1 MNVAGVRPM
10 VGSRRL
16 LRHPSPGA
24 RRTLALGGAIGL
36 FTGLAVLGD
45 LLSPALRERH
55 PLVLVV
61 LSPRTAY
68 LAAAAHDVPLLV
80 FLVVAVVRL
89 CAADPLHFMLGRT
102 AGPTAL
108 ATAGRLRLVR
118 PLVERGR
125 SSCSNPLWLAV
136 VAASPTAKT
145 MVVSGAVGLRRRWV
159 ALADLMGTLAR
170 AVLIWSAGQRF
181 PMMAETCAA
190 LAPWVAVPAGV
201 AGVAVVGARWCR
213 RPRSGPVP
221 ARGELPCPVS

>member
-1 MNVAGVRPM
+1 MKAAGVRPV

-16 LRHPSPGA
+16 LRRPSPGA

-36 FTGLAVLGD
+36 FTALAVLGD

-55 PLVLVV
+55 PLVLV
-61 LSPRTAY
+61 LLAPRTAY
-68 LAAAAHDVPLLV
+68 LAAAAQDVPLLV

-102 AGPTAL
+102 AGPAAL
-108 ATAGRLRLVR
+108 ATAGRFRLVR
-118 PLVERGR
+118 PVVERSR
-125 SSCSNPLWLAV
+125 SCSNPLWLAV

-159 ALADLMGTLAR
+159 ALADLVGTLAR

-190 LAPWVAVPAGV
+190 LAPWVAIPAAV
-201 AGVAVVGARWCR
+201 AGVAVVGARWR
-213 RPRSGPVP
+213 QRLRSGPVP
-221 ARGELPCPVS
+221 AQGELPCPVS